1 MSKGD
6 FERIVAMRRH
16 LAECGVPDS
25 TAAPPLWKLFWR
37 MGFAVPPPPF
47 MGAGRITLV
56 MGGFFGVFWGL
67 VMWLIMWSRQG
78 MTVWI
83 AVAAAAVAG
92 AAFGLSMAFYFRRLA
107 RKHGLAAWHGLSR
120 TAGSGVEAP

>member
-16 LAECGVPDS
+16 LAELGIADS
-25 TAAPPLWKLFWR
+25 IAAPPLWKLFWR

-67 VMWLIMWSRQG
+67 VMWLMLWSRQG

-83 AVAAAAVAG
+83 AVTAAAVAG
-92 AAFGLSMAFYFRRLA
+92 LLFGLCMAFYFRRLA
-107 RKHGLAAWHGLSR
+107 RKHGLSASNGISLSSR
-120 TAGSGVEAP
+120 ARD

>member
-1 MSKGD
+1 MSKMSFD
-6 FERIVAMRRH
+6 RIDAMRRH
-16 LAECGVPDS
+16 LAELGIPDS

-47 MGAGRITLV
+47 MGTGRITLV

-67 VMWLIMWSRQG
+67 VMWLILWSRPG

-83 AVAAAAVAG
+83 ATAAAAVAG
-92 AAFGLSMAFYFRRLA
+92 ALFGLGMAFYFRRLA
-107 RKHGLAAWHGLSR
+107 RKHVLAAWD
-120 TAGSGVEAP
+120 EA